1 MATSADFNDDISCTI
16 CLNIFVSPRSLPCG
30 HTFCHNCLNEHINK
44 TVTRSTFSCPICR
57 YSARLVRR
65 NDDQDKTESLA
76 EQFPIN
82 YALVQTVDAMQK
94 LQTQY
99 IKAQL
104 KTDRENLERSYLLA
118 GRKTD
123 SQCEQ
128 QLQQL
133 DVNVIQ
139 ISENIDKTAYE
150 TIEQLTSAI
159 RSHQKILHQQL
170 VNCHKTAQTKILER
184 SRRTKALLTGQKAS
198 VDLLL
203 NASTVS
209 ESEIQNE
216 REKVELL
223 HKTSTDFRT
232 SHDEVSPYKITFTKS
247 NNVTN
252 ISTHFGTLKL
262 TEEHTA
268 SSMNASS
275 ESRQALRQI
284 DREKDSLQLVT
295 TIMANHSSDTFDPI
309 LTAIDVL
316 LAGGSLKIL
325 VADNNN
331 HCVKSFNH
339 DGTLHC
345 LYKPNGIPNGLV
357 KFRDN
362 EVVVTL
368 TQQKE
373 IVFLK
378 VNDKDITLTKRVT
391 TEKSFTM
398 ITVLPNFNLA
408 AVEDVSDGMLY
419 DIMDQDCR
427 VIWCAHDILPN
438 EYLEYLTVIYDCL
451 LIGSMGCHETAGG
464 VKCVTT
470 SGDIKWATSNETGL
484 MRGGGITCDANGFIY
499 VANPERDSVV
509 QLTSSGQFVSNI
521 ITQDHVSYPKP
532 ICFYHDQLYVGQRKG
547 EIKVFT
553 WKTK

>member
-1 MATSADFNDDISCTI
+1 
-16 CLNIFVSPRSLPCG
+16 
-30 HTFCHNCLNEHINK
+30 
-44 TVTRSTFSCPICR
+44 
-57 YSARLVRR
+57 
-65 NDDQDKTESLA
+65 
-76 EQFPIN
+76 
-82 YALVQTVDAMQK
+82 MQK

-104 KTDRENLERSYLLA
+104 KTDCENLERSYLLA
-118 GRKTD
+118 GRNTD
-123 SQCEQ
+123 RQCEQ

-133 DVNVIQ
+133 DVNVTQ
-139 ISENIDKTAYE
+139 ISENIDKTADE

-170 VNCHKTAQTKILER
+170 VNCHETAQTKIQER
-184 SRRTKALLTGQKAS
+184 SRRTKALLTGPKDCLAS
-198 VDLLL
+198 VDQLF
-203 NASTVS
+203 NVSTVS
-209 ESEIQNE
+209 ESEIKNE

-223 HKTSTDFRT
+223 LKTLTGFHT
-232 SHDEVSPYKITFTKS
+232 SQDEVSPHKITFTKS
-247 NNVTN
+247 NNVMN
-252 ISTHFGTLKL
+252 ISTHFGTLNQ

-275 ESRQALRQI
+275 GSRQALQQI

-295 TIMANHSSDTFDPI
+295 TINASHSSDTFDPV

-316 LAGGSLKIL
+316 RVGGSVKIL

-345 LYKPNGIPNGLV
+345 IYKPNGIPKGLV

-368 TQQKE
+368 PRQNQ

-378 VNDKDITLTKRVT
+378 VDDKNITLIKRVT
-391 TEKSFTM
+391 TVKSYAMITALPNSCLAAIGNICYDLLFHIMDQNCNVVWSGCNIIQNTYPSC
-398 ITVLPNFNLA
+398 ITVL
-408 AVEDVSDGMLY
+408 D
-419 DIMDQDCR
+419 
-427 VIWCAHDILPN
+427 
-438 EYLEYLTVIYDCL
+438 DCL
-451 LIGSMGCHETAGG
+451 LLQSCSRD

-470 SGDIKWATSNETGL
+470 SGDIRWELNYTGF
-484 MRGGGITCDANGFIY
+484 GIWGGITCDNKGFIY
-499 VANPERDSVV
+499 ATDSDKNVVV
-509 QLTSSGQFVSNI
+509 QLTSSGKFVRNI
-521 ITQDHVSYPKP
+521 ITQNQLSCPMP
-532 ICFYHDQLYVGQRKG
+532 ICYYHDQLYVGHTKG